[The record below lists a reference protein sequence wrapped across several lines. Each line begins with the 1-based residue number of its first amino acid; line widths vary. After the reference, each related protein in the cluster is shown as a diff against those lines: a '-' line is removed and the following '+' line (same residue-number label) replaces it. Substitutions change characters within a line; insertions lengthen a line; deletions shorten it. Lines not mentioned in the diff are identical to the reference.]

1 MEVTCYRTLS
11 LLSSSNSVTI
21 LNPSILKIYID
32 ITNEEER
39 KASVLTP
46 LSLLSVNAVSEV
58 NVSGDSA

>member
-1 MEVTCYRTLS
+1 M
-11 LLSSSNSVTI
+11 
-21 LNPSILKIYID
+21 KIYID

-58 NVSGDSA
+58 NVYSYMIEIITFIYSGLSCVP

>member
-1 MEVTCYRTLS
+1 MLS
-11 LLSSSNSVTI
+11 LSSGNTIAI

-46 LSLLSVNAVSEV
+46 LSLLSVNAVGEV
-58 NVSGDSA
+58 NVPGDFA